1 MIKLMGVLMLA
12 AGLATAQEK
21 VAIIPVTAWPKT
33 VSLGDKIIYNA
44 TPADAVKAGYRL
56 IPAKPATPV
65 GKVIKSE
72 TLVQDEG
79 KADKVKWVIVYED
92 EKPPV
97 IVPPETLVEVKSDRV
112 AFQFT
117 TNGQYRGVTWLDAP
131 VTNGA
136 PK

>member
-12 AGLATAQEK
+12 AGIATAQEK

-72 TLVQDEG
+72 TLIQDD
-79 KADKVKWVIVYED
+79 KDATKVKYVIVYED
-92 EKPPV
+92 AKPPV
-97 IVPPETLVEVKSDRV
+97 IVPPVTLVEVKYDRV
-112 AFQFT
+112 TFLFS
-117 TNGQYRGVTWLDAP
+117 TNGQYRGVIWLDAP
-131 VTNGA
+131 ATNKV